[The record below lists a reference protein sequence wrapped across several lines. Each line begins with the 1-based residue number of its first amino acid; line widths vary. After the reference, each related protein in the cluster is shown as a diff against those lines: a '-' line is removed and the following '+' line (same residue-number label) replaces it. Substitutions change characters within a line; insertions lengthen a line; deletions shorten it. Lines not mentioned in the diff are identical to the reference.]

1 MRKSRTARFLALF
14 MGVWLSLVQSDAGLF
29 HACAT
34 GNGAVAAFEQAEV
47 SSAPGDD
54 HTHHA
59 TGHGTGHDVHVG
71 AVAVTA
77 DDAPDSSH
85 HHPSGDGECHCIGH
99 CCVATPPALR
109 APDTYAL
116 VVLVRRTTVQPGR
129 AAQAVVAEWADY
141 VLPFSTAPPVVI
153 AG

>member
-1 MRKSRTARFLALF
+1 MRKSRTTRFLALF

-29 HACAT
+29 HACGS
-34 GNGAVAAFEQAEV
+34 GNPAVAALA
-47 SSAPGDD
+47 APATAHGAGYGSTAAGDA
-54 HTHHA
+54 HA
-59 TGHGTGHDVHVG
+59 GHANHAAALAAGTS
-71 AVAVTA
+71 
-77 DDAPDSSH
+77 DSSH